1 MQLLPSQEPRMKP
14 NAFLTDDTDSA
25 FVPLG
30 KVVEP
35 VHEVEREVARTA
47 CRVFRAKDGF
57 EAAVPESVVERLTE
71 FGRQAAPN
79 EWYGLVVGK
88 LYQDKAGSHA
98 IVLGV
103 VPDTE
108 CRAGLAS
115 VRTTAQSEFRTRFT
129 AQVLFPDCVPLGW
142 AHTHPRLGLCFS
154 GTDRVNQ
161 ATWTRPHS
169 LGLVVDPWH
178 HRRIAVYRGPRSELL
193 DVVSGDDGGE
203 VEAECTD
210 TGRERETDPPRML
223 ERDQVRAAPRGRMR
237 NAVRKML
244 ALASA
249 FAAVVCSMLF
259 ARSLATRIG
268 AIERAMA
275 SMRPASSASAV
286 SVDASVTMPTPH
298 VASAPVDAAASSE

>member
-1 MQLLPSQEPRMKP
+1 MKP
-14 NAFLTDDTDSA
+14 NAFLTDDADSA

-30 KVVEP
+30 NVAEP
-35 VHEVEREVARTA
+35 VHDAEREVARTA
-47 CRVFRAKDGF
+47 CRVFRGADGF
-57 EAAVPESVVERLTE
+57 EAAVPESTVERLIE

-88 LYQDKAGSHA
+88 RYRDKAGLHA

-108 CRAGLAS
+108 CRSGLAS
-115 VRTTAQSEFRTRFT
+115 VRTTEQSEFRTRFT

-142 AHTHPRLGLCFS
+142 VHTHPRLGLCFS

-161 ATWTRPHS
+161 STWTQPHS

-178 HRRIAVYRGPRSELL
+178 QRRIAVYRGPQAELL
-193 DVVSGDDGGE
+193 ELATDDDRLEEESGGSDG
-203 VEAECTD
+203 D
-210 TGRERETDPPRML
+210 RERVTEPPRVQ
-223 ERDQVRAAPRGRMR
+223 ERDQVRAVPRGRMR
-237 NAVRKML
+237 NAIGKML

-249 FAAVVCSMLF
+249 FAAVVYSMLF
-259 ARSLATRIG
+259 ARSLATRIE

-275 SMRPASSASAV
+275 SVRAATSTSATN
-286 SVDASVTMPTPH
+286 VDASVAMPGSH
-298 VASAPVDAAASSE
+298 VAAEPVDAAASSE